1 MRNDALIDIHMT
13 HAAATMG
20 IRCYC
25 LFSSVCVYRD
35 MQPGE
40 PEMTEDQAIPENPDN
55 EYRWEKLYA
64 ERTGQVYPQPYGM

>member
-13 HAAATMG
+13 LTAATMG

-25 LFSSVCVYRD
+25 LSSSVCVYRD

-55 EYRWEKLYA
+55 EYCRGKLYT
-64 ERTGQVYPQPYGM
+64 ERTGQVCRQPYGM